1 MSSIRIITIVGARP
15 QFIKAAADST
25 EAVAAEIEALT
36 TELRVAMFVS
46 GARDLQSLREPGRL
60 IIDGP

>member
-1 MSSIRIITIVGARP
+1 MAGMAAP
-15 QFIKAAADST
+15 LLKAAADST
-25 EAVAAEIEALT
+25 EAVAAELEALT